1 MMYRKDPGHRL
12 AVITFFEGIL
22 GYTLLCVMLCSL
34 VELSNCWEILL
45 KRLPH
50 PRVVL
55 ENFLQSVEKDGF
67 ARAKGILESL
77 LKEETT

>member
-1 MMYRKDPGHRL
+1 
-12 AVITFFEGIL
+12 
-22 GYTLLCVMLCSL
+22 MLCSL

-67 ARAKGILESL
+67 ARAKGILESV